1 MMATDTAGLL
11 SIAARAALD
20 RKAFQV
26 AVLDLTELTSFAD
39 GFVIC
44 SGAHG
49 RQLAAIAEEV
59 ESRLRAA
66 GSRPLHVEGAADS
79 EWILLD
85 YGDFIVHV
93 FTEDKRRYYA
103 LDALWGDARRLE
115 AAELGPGI
123 VPEDLGPCGCG

>member
-1 MMATDTAGLL
+1 MLATDIVELL
-11 SIAARAALD
+11 TITVRAALD
-20 RKAFQV
+20 RKGFQV
-26 AVLDLTELTSFAD
+26 AVLDLTELTSFTD

-59 ESRLRAA
+59 DRRLREV
-66 GSRPLHVEGAADS
+66 GRRPMHVEGAGDS

-85 YGDFIVHV
+85 YGDFIVHL

-103 LDALWGDARRLE
+103 LDALWGDARRLD
-115 AAELGPGI
+115 AGELGPEVGADEL
-123 VPEDLGPCGCG
+123 VTPP

>member
-1 MMATDTAGLL
+1 MLATDTVGLL

-49 RQLAAIAEEV
+49 RQLGAIAEEV
-59 ESRLRAA
+59 ERRLRAA
-66 GSRPLHVEGAADS
+66 GCRPLHVEGAGES
-79 EWILLD
+79 EWVLLD

-115 AAELGPGI
+115 ASELGPG
-123 VPEDLGPCGCG
+123 VAPDELGPHP

>member
-1 MMATDTAGLL
+1 MLAPDIVELL
-11 SIAARAALD
+11 TITVRAALD

-26 AVLDLTELTSFAD
+26 AVLDLTELTSFTD

-49 RQLAAIAEEV
+49 RQLGAIAEEV
-59 ESRLRAA
+59 DRRLREA
-66 GSRPLHVEGAADS
+66 GRRPMHVEGAGES

-85 YGDFIVHV
+85 YGDFIVHL

-103 LDALWGDARRLE
+103 LDALWGDARRLV
-115 AAELGPGI
+115 AG
-123 VPEDLGPCGCG
+123 DLGPEVGADDLVPLP

>member
-1 MMATDTAGLL
+1 MLATDTVGLL
-11 SIAARAALD
+11 TIAVQAALD

-26 AVLDLTELTSFAD
+26 AVLDLTELTSFTE
-39 GFVIC
+39 GFLIC

-49 RQLAAIAEEV
+49 RQLGAIAEEV
-59 ESRLRAA
+59 DLRLRAV
-66 GSRPLHVEGAADS
+66 GRRPLHVEGAGDS

-85 YGDFIVHV
+85 YGDFIVHL

-115 AAELGPGI
+115 AAELGPEVDPG
-123 VPEDLGPCGCG
+123 ELGTRP